1 LDGDHYK
8 STTFSTF
15 TTTFVTTTTNIRRII
30 GYWIIDG
37 GSGTT
42 TLFLNV

>member
-15 TTTFVTTTTNIRRII
+15 STTFVTTTNIRRSI
-30 GYWIIDG
+30 GYWNIIG
-37 GSGTT
+37 GNGNTT
-42 TLFLNV
+42 FF